1 VNKTLPPLIEKVD
14 RLCGVSERKKFMG
27 IILDNMVVASLRPR
41 PLENGSVIQKYAQVY
56 EELSEQDR
64 I

>member
-1 VNKTLPPLIEKVD
+1 
-14 RLCGVSERKKFMG
+14 MG